1 MINTVNKLRKFQ
13 CLNNGFDFLEFKS
26 NCLND
31 DDSLHIE
38 LLYNDPHFIQTSFS
52 FNNADF
58 LPLSSKSSL
67 VNSFDSLQFWK
78 LNSNF
83 STLLKSLLPSLLKS
97 NNSLLPLGTSSTQ
110 NSCFSPNTHKSSVA
124 SAPV

>member
-1 MINTVNKLRKFQ
+1 MINTVYKLRKFQ

-38 LLYNDPHFIQTSFS
+38 LL
-52 FNNADF
+52 
-58 LPLSSKSSL
+58 
-67 VNSFDSLQFWK
+67 
-78 LNSNF
+78 
-83 STLLKSLLPSLLKS
+83 LKS
-97 NNSLLPLGTSSTQ
+97 NNSLFPLGTSSTQ
-110 NSCFSPNTHKSSVA
+110 NYCFSPNTHKSSVA